1 MSALTVFHLRNTRPR
16 FRLDGIVLNYGAYD
30 LSFLPSVRNYKKPLG
45 LTPEGMAK
53 YMEVF
58 LPGLTSDQR
67 KDPSIS
73 PLYKDLT
80 GLNLPPALFV
90 CGTDDCLVDD
100 TALMALRWQ
109 ISGNEAIVKFF
120 LGEPHGFT
128 LFPPA
133 QVPGSQEARDTVKAF
148 LVRVLK
154 K

>member
-1 MSALTVFHLRNTRPR
+1 MSVLTTFHLLKTRPQ
-16 FRLDGIVLNYGAYD
+16 FHFDGLVLNYGAYD
-30 LSFLPSVRNYKKPLG
+30 LSLLPSVRNYKKALG
-45 LTPEGMAK
+45 LTAEGMAK

-58 LPGLTSDQR
+58 LPGLSADECR
-67 KDPSIS
+67 DPSVS

-80 GLNLPPALFV
+80 GLKLPPALFI

-100 TALMALRWQ
+100 TSLMALRWQ

-120 LGEPHGFT
+120 IGEPHGFT

-133 QVPGSQEARDTVKAF
+133 QVPGSQAARDTVKEF

-154 K
+154 H